1 MLEHPGDEFLIGV
14 DGGATE
20 VKAHEIVSLSRDIA
34 FRSGTSM
41 LALGHG
47 SASVLYDRARGF
59 RPVAMPIQLLAL
71 EKGTVRP
78 SGLEGAQ
85 ARLWLEASARA
96 IASVAEHAG
105 RTRVRL
111 GICMPGL
118 KTADGRGIA
127 VMRRGP
133 RIPDYL
139 DRLERLLAEGG
150 LALERPVA
158 RLSSDGEACAHGER
172 IDAQG
177 LLRGISCAYY
187 LGGGTGLAEA
197 LLIEGGIHGFDALSG
212 FVRKAWQMEATGG
225 RIVEDLLSPRG
236 MNSAYAAASG
246 KRLPLA
252 RPDHPEQR
260 ALMGDEKAAVVLRDA
275 AEALASVV
283 LDRMT
288 ALRRGFQGGAGA
300 GSSAANRSVR
310 ITPNT
315 FLERIVIGQRLGS
328 LFAADE
334 LRPIFRGPVEEV
346 LARKIVATGDG
357 ALRKHYLEGSSLRP
371 DLLVGSRLRAAP
383 AIGAVAMELEIA
395 ARTEEPPVEAPWD
408 RP

>member
-1 MLEHPGDEFLIGV
+1 MLEHPEDEFLIGV

-20 VKAHEIVSLSRDIA
+20 VKAHEVVALPRDGESAGGIP
-34 FRSGTSM
+34 T
-41 LALGHG
+41 LALGPA
-47 SASVLYDRARGF
+47 SASFLYDRARGF
-59 RPVAMPIQLLAL
+59 RPVPMPPQLLAFQ
-71 EKGTVRP
+71 KGAIRP
-78 SGLEGAQ
+78 GGLEGAQ
-85 ARLWLEASARA
+85 ARLWLESSARA
-96 IASVAEHAG
+96 IASVAEEAG
-105 RTRVRL
+105 KRRARI

-139 DRLERLLAEGG
+139 DRLEALLAEAG
-150 LALERPVA
+150 LTLERPVA

-172 IDAQG
+172 IDAHG

-187 LGGGTGLAEA
+187 LGGGTGIAEA
-197 LLIEGGIHGFDALSG
+197 LVIEGAIRGFDALAG
-212 FVRKAWQMEATGG
+212 FVRKAWQMEAPGG

-236 MNSAYAAASG
+236 MNSAYAALSG

-252 RPDHPEQR
+252 AANHPEQR
-260 ALMGDEKAAVVLRDA
+260 ALAGDEKGIAVLKDA
-275 AEALASVV
+275 AEALATVV

-288 ALRRGFQGGAGA
+288 ALRRGFEAGAGA
-300 GSSAANRSVR
+300 GGAIAPLR

-315 FLERIVIGQRLGS
+315 FLERVVVGQRLGG
-328 LFAADE
+328 LFAAEE
-334 LRPIFRGPVEEV
+334 LRPVFRDPVEEL

-357 ALRKHYLEGSSLRP
+357 ALRKHYLDGSSLRA

-383 AIGAVAMELEIA
+383 ALGAVAIELEA
-395 ARTEEPPVEAPWD
+395 SAKTEASRVEAPWD
-408 RP
+408 ER

>member
-1 MLEHPGDEFLIGV
+1 MLVEPEDDLLIGV

-20 VKAHEIVSLSRDIA
+20 VKAHEIV
-34 FRSGTSM
+34 RSDST
-41 LALGHG
+41 LGLG
-47 SASVLYDRARGF
+47 AASASLLYDRARGF
-59 RPVAMPIQLLAL
+59 RPVPMPTQLLAL
-71 EKGTVRP
+71 EKGTMRP

-96 IASVAEHAG
+96 IASVAGQAG
-105 RTRVRL
+105 RTKVRL

-127 VMRRGP
+127 VMRWGP

-139 DRLERLLAEGG
+139 DRLEVLLAGGG
-150 LALERPVA
+150 LALGRSIT

-172 IDAQG
+172 IDARG
-177 LLRGISCAYY
+177 LLREIGCAYY

-197 LLIEGGIHGFDALSG
+197 LMIDGKIHGFDALTG

-236 MNSAYAAASG
+236 MNAAYAAMAG
-246 KRLPLA
+246 KQLPLA
-252 RPDHPEQR
+252 PGDHPESR
-260 ALMGDEKAAVVLRDA
+260 ALAGDEQAARVLRDA
-275 AEALASVV
+275 AEALATVV

-288 ALRRGFQGGAGA
+288 ALRRGFQA
-300 GSSAANRSVR
+300 SSVR

-315 FLERIVIGQRLGS
+315 FLERVVIGQRLGGI
-328 LFAADE
+328 FAATA
-334 LRPIFRGPVEEV
+334 LRPVFRDPVEDI
-346 LARKIVATGDG
+346 LARKIVTTGDG
-357 ALRKHYLEGSSLRP
+357 ALRKHYLDGSRLLA
-371 DLLVGSRLRAAP
+371 DLLVGSELRAAP
-383 AIGAVAMELEIA
+383 AIGAVAIELEAAEGIA
-395 ARTEEPPVEAPWD
+395 RVEAPWD